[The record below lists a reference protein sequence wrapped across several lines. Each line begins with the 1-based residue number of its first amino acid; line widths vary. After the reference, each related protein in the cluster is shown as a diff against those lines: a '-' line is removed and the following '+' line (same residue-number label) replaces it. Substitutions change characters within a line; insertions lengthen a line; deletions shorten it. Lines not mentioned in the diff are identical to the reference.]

1 MIKKDF
7 NINQFVG
14 KDIEYDERVAY
25 RYIERL
31 VALFEESPEGQALLA
46 QDEDADL
53 WWASTMLEYAMTYV
67 GVSPPEMSADD
78 LHEVLFE
85 AFPRK
90 VSTPEGFDGEEV
102 VRTLRAFWSF
112 LKREFGLPNAD
123 ACLQF
128 LDDRTARRM
137 NKEMNDPSNFG
148 MAKTVVMM
156 GAERGFDMTKQ
167 EDVDQWMATF
177 NEEFARGMGAPPG
190 IERPFPSPGE
200 YELPASTGGSHP
212 HPRRHASKERRKRKL
227 AKLSRKKSR
236 RK

>member
-1 MIKKDF
+1 MIRKGF
-7 NINQFVG
+7 NINQFVD
-14 KDIEYDERVAY
+14 KDIEYGEKAVY

-31 VALFEESPEGQALLA
+31 AALFEKSPEGQALLA

-53 WWASTMLEYAMTYV
+53 WWANVMLEYAMIYV
-67 GVSPPEMSADD
+67 EASPPEITTDD
-78 LHEVLFE
+78 LREVLFDL
-85 AFPRK
+85 FPRK
-90 VSTPEGFDGEEV
+90 VSTPEGFDGEKV

-123 ACLQF
+123 ACLRF

-137 NKEMNDPSNFG
+137 DKEMNDPSNFG

-156 GAERGFDMTKQ
+156 GAERGFDMGKQ

-177 NEEFARGMGAPPG
+177 DEEFAIDMGAPPG
-190 IERPFPSPGE
+190 VGIPFPWPGG
-200 YELPASTGGSHP
+200 YDLLDSTGHSHT
-212 HPRRHASKERRKRKL
+212 RRTSGKERRKRKL
-227 AKLSRKKSR
+227 AESSRKKNR